1 MEVNRATIGLTFK
14 SPELGFLDQ
23 ARNFSDEL
31 FGPNLLRS
39 NDSRHESLLTP
50 AQFGCL
56 TGLIIIVFSKYQVD
70 KEKSLSRLWFLLK
83 SPKIKEYVFTAIC
96 FSVFLVFVPILL
108 FIITTFFALKKLDER
123 KLRRDEASSFKG
135 FLNGEDIVW
144 ACEDVVSKSI
154 VNILA
159 FVRAPTSNYEE
170 NFSELLLHSIRD
182 RIYKKLIVPN
192 QFPKMFYRRRKSD
205 SGYFYWTDENNLSV
219 NDYARLSDTKNADL
233 VQSEE
238 EFKTAMSG
246 ISNNPLP
253 AEDTALWECL
263 VGQRA
268 VKVGDDLK
276 YPVSFMCSLKAL
288 KVS

>member
-1 MEVNRATIGLTFK
+1 MEVNRATVVLTFK
-14 SPELGFLDQ
+14 SPELGFLEQ

-39 NDSRHESLLTP
+39 NDSRNESFLTP

-56 TGLIIIVFSKYQVD
+56 TGLILIVFSKYQVD

-83 SPKIKEYVFTAIC
+83 SPKIKEYILTAIC
-96 FSVFLVFVPILL
+96 FSVFLVFFPILL
-108 FIITTFFALKKLDER
+108 FIITTFCVVKKLDER

-135 FLNGEDIVW
+135 FLKGEDIVW

-159 FVRAPTSNYEE
+159 FVRAPTSNNEE
-170 NFSELLLHSIRD
+170 NFSQILLQSIRD
-182 RIYKKLIVPN
+182 RIFKKLIKPN

-219 NDYARLSDTKNADL
+219 NDYARLSDTKNAEL

-238 EFKTAMSG
+238 EFKTTMSE

-276 YPVSFMCSLKAL
+276 YPVSFYVQFQSFE
-288 KVS
+288 SS